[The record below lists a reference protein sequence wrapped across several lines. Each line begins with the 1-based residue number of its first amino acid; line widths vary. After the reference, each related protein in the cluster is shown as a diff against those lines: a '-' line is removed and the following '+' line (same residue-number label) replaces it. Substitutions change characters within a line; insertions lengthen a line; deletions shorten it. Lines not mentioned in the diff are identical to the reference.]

1 MERLLGINLYVASA
15 VILIITGTIVCVI
28 ALLGSLG
35 AYKEVKCMLKTYFM
49 ILLAL
54 SAIIST
60 IGALGF
66 VFRSELDDRLQRE
79 LQNSMKLY
87 GNDSRITEAWDSL
100 QSNVSATTDDLT
112 RSICWII
119 SNLICLYPFSSNV
132 AELQFEVSKV
142 LNLGVKNRQAITR
155 PQMGRQCQKAAVEV
169 EKMIKYDEPVKEGS
183 RERKTHTSTVAMI
196 R

>member
-100 QSNVSATTDDLT
+100 QSNVSAATDD
-112 RSICWII
+112 
-119 SNLICLYPFSSNV
+119 
-132 AELQFEVSKV
+132 
-142 LNLGVKNRQAITR
+142 
-155 PQMGRQCQKAAVEV
+155 
-169 EKMIKYDEPVKEGS
+169 
-183 RERKTHTSTVAMI
+183 
-196 R
+196 